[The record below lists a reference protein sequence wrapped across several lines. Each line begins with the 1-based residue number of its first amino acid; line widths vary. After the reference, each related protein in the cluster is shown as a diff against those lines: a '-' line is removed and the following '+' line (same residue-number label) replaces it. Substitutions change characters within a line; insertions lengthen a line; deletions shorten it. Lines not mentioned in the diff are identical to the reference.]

1 MVLSATVIL
10 TIIYYIVAA
19 SGSDQLIKDIL
30 LASDS
35 NEALQQE
42 KVVPPKT
49 RNPLLDDD
57 SSLEAK
63 TSMLNESV
71 ELHLEAPEVPCD
83 KAPVPETPKKSAD
96 ILCTPVKLL
105 TSEKPGTY
113 TSPMYQASPPVVVT
127 PPANT
132 PTKAAVEIMAA
143 IAQIITTP
151 SKAKSPTK
159 SPSKSSPP
167 AVTMVIKTP
176 PSKKNL
182 MSMMSPGK
190 SFSSFVK
197 SPIIMQP
204 LPSLPDT
211 PESHKRSGTGGTSP
225 AMTSPEKNTLAA
237 SSPRTPQKYQPILP
251 KLPVGFMTSPLKCP
265 SPIQRRSVKKS
276 PRRQILQQKARAIMP
291 KGYTVQT
298 ITSPVKIVAANITA
312 KAKRGKLPASPVKG
326 THVRRILPK
335 PSRESASPPKVT
347 FMLSPRG
354 TRRGRRRNKQRK
366 NLQKSQSDSQNEEPM
381 ETENGS
387 DLDEQV
393 IFILSLVLFESWPF
407 LPKDQQPYCTANFSV
422 A

>member
-1 MVLSATVIL
+1 MLLSVAVIV
-10 TIIYYIVAA
+10 TIIYYIAA
-19 SGSDQLIKDIL
+19 VSGSDQLIKDIL
-30 LASDS
+30 LSCDS
-35 NEALQQE
+35 NEAPQQE

-71 ELHLEAPEVPCD
+71 ELHLEAPEVPCE
-83 KAPVPETPKKSAD
+83 KVPIPETPKKSMD
-96 ILCTPVKLL
+96 VLCTPVKLL
-105 TSEKPGTY
+105 PSEKPGTY

-143 IAQIITTP
+143 IAQIMTTP

-159 SPSKSSPP
+159 TPSKSSPP

-211 PESHKRSGTGGTSP
+211 PESHKRSENLGISP
-225 AMTSPEKNTLAA
+225 LMTSPEKNTLIA
-237 SSPRTPQKYQPILP
+237 SSPRTPQKYKPILP

-265 SPIQRRSVKKS
+265 SPAQRRSVKKS
-276 PRRQILQQKARAIMP
+276 PRRQILKQQARAIMP
-291 KGYTVQT
+291 KGFTLQT

-312 KAKRGKLPASPVKG
+312 KAKRGKLAASPVKG
-326 THVRRILPK
+326 AHVRRILPK
-335 PSRESASPPKVT
+335 PSRDGTSPPKVT
-347 FMLSPRG
+347 FMLSPRK
-354 TRRGRRRNKQRK
+354 TRRRRASKKQRK
-366 NLQKSQSDSQNEEPM
+366 NPPKSQTNSQI
-381 ETENGS
+381 ETEMGS

-393 IFILSLVLFESWPF
+393 IFTLSLLFE
-407 LPKDQQPYCTANFSV
+407 
-422 A
+422 